1 MLLEYYYPNYKLD
14 FVSFWL
20 VKISKSSI
28 SLRDQQPLVAP
39 KGKHPPPLLAIFLKL
54 WPLKQATKWIL
65 QCSPL
70 KNAKRHFVW
79 RGRFYLS
86 STTLV

>member
-20 VKISKSSI
+20 VKISESSS
-28 SLRDQQPLVAP
+28 SLRGQQPLVAP
-39 KGKHPPPLLAIFLKL
+39 KGIKHTPPLLAIFLKL
-54 WPLKQATKWIL
+54 WRLKQATKWIL

-70 KNAKRHFVW
+70 KNAKRHFD
-79 RGRFYLS
+79 
-86 STTLV
+86 

>member
-20 VKISKSSI
+20 VKISENSS
-28 SLRDQQPLVAP
+28 SLRGQQPLVAP

-54 WPLKQATKWIL
+54 WRLFFTCTKT
-65 QCSPL
+65 
-70 KNAKRHFVW
+70 HV
-79 RGRFYLS
+79 FYPPKIIWLS
-86 STTLV
+86 DQKYMNIF